1 MVYPN
6 IKIDYR
12 DTPDKFRDVADEV
25 ISFLVENLLVLNT
38 IEEECAKLFEYQNR
52 GIRMKG
58 MPKDSAGIWSLF
70 KARYGEAISS
80 FCTDKLIARGY
91 AQSMNGAGRVLAPDG
106 TLVEEKI
113 NGRYAYLNY
122 GCELAITMKSN
133 KRAEIEIFY
142 FDRNRFH
149 LNYWKRFTLTNTDKW
164 RLADIK
170 WKIDK
175 NDRWKKDTI

>member
-6 IKIDYR
+6 IKSDYR

-38 IEEECAKLFEYQNR
+38 IEEECAQLFEYQNR
-52 GIRMKG
+52 GIRIKG
-58 MPKDSAGIWSLF
+58 MPKDSTGISSLF

-170 WKIDK
+170 WKNDK
-175 NDRWKKDTI
+175 NDR

>member
-38 IEEECAKLFEYQNR
+38 IEEECAQLFEYQNR
-52 GIRMKG
+52 GIRIKG
-58 MPKDSAGIWSLF
+58 MPKDSTGIWSLF

-170 WKIDK
+170 WKNDK
-175 NDRWKKDTI
+175 IGRAHV